1 MDPREEERASFR
13 ERLVHFYSKHCPAK
27 IQSIDSLLAAYE
39 GEEEALIQ
47 KIHLKYGV
55 RDVESDVAVDE
66 IFENERYSLLTRTF
80 GSTYITYPSHLMV
93 LDRKRWST
101 ASGTPSS
108 QEMHEI
114 EPQLPEGYEYT
125 GPWEIDSTY
134 VKCDREGWTYA
145 FDFSNFQTML
155 NNNES
160 RAKPTLS
167 DYVRRRRWIRPR
179 RKKVESLPS
188 SAPPQVPSSPRS
200 RIAPITDEVISASPF
215 RYFLPTISMEE
226 HETAWK
232 YNLNMLYNLH
242 TKINHA
248 RAGRLLVWKKNK
260 AQLRAQLKALRR
272 DDGNEAKLDQLKRAI
287 WFPIEKGYIWR
298 GSSSGLFMGVHD
310 FWLEHLSLS
319 FGVALANSVVEISFR
334 GELRGRFDRVKVK
347 GDKGTRIPDAKWT
360 QVTMDLAFV
369 GSWKMR
375 FIDGRW
381 TFLSDQSK
389 AVDFTKMNLQYKGG
403 LGVPDGLA
411 QLVINEIVTNYVKDI
426 LVESFPQELAA
437 LVQEQSH
444 LVQMAGELT
453 IDGLHLTNTVDASCH
468 STRAQTEY
476 PEQVL
481 QVLDLTP
488 AQMNLL
494 MCTRQYSGLEILFP
508 SLASFA
514 TYLRQCILD
523 RRLEDKQW
531 EELTAQ
537 WISTWDR
544 ILELV
549 LLQRHLNPRGKGSE
563 LAPIE
568 FGKFIDHA
576 KCHVLEKK
584 LPVRIQLSNLI
595 CHVHLS
601 TLMDTLSAWAL
612 QTTRVASTLGAR
624 VMGIRLGRKDKGP
637 QRRNT
642 EDPHPAMV
650 DVQRFLRDFKTWLA
664 SGVLQSIKLDVEGK
678 LTGIEQTSD
687 ARIRLQA
694 RDFHLKAKGPVDW
707 TSSLAWVTQM
717 GQLVCSTTADT
728 VPGVQVVLETKA
740 GEAVATSVMTDIDSS
755 LIFDVGQ
762 AAASSCDTVVWT
774 THYGHKA
781 GGIHMTWHP
790 ALKARVAVGMSNV
803 VAHLRACLDTAV
815 LLLRQRETMH
825 ETTWSWLH
833 KMIST
838 GMKYCASDALL
849 IAWSVSMAL
858 DADGMFTIR
867 AFEDHPQPVLFFDQI
882 QLVRF
887 LDDVDDIV
895 NFSIQLQEQEDK

>member
-375 FIDGRW
+375 FIDGLW

-437 LVQEQSH
+437 L
-444 LVQMAGELT
+444 
-453 IDGLHLTNTVDASCH
+453 
-468 STRAQTEY
+468 EY
-476 PEQVL
+476 PEQ
-481 QVLDLTP
+481 
-488 AQMNLL
+488 
-494 MCTRQYSGLEILFP
+494 
-508 SLASFA
+508 
-514 TYLRQCILD
+514 
-523 RRLEDKQW
+523 LEDKQW

>member
-437 LVQEQSH
+437 L
-444 LVQMAGELT
+444 
-453 IDGLHLTNTVDASCH
+453 
-468 STRAQTEY
+468 EY
-476 PEQVL
+476 PEQ
-481 QVLDLTP
+481 
-488 AQMNLL
+488 
-494 MCTRQYSGLEILFP
+494 
-508 SLASFA
+508 
-514 TYLRQCILD
+514 
-523 RRLEDKQW
+523 LEDKQW

-781 GGIHMTWHP
+781 GGLHMTWHP

>member
-437 LVQEQSH
+437 L
-444 LVQMAGELT
+444 
-453 IDGLHLTNTVDASCH
+453 
-468 STRAQTEY
+468 EY
-476 PEQVL
+476 PEQ
-481 QVLDLTP
+481 
-488 AQMNLL
+488 
-494 MCTRQYSGLEILFP
+494 
-508 SLASFA
+508 
-514 TYLRQCILD
+514 
-523 RRLEDKQW
+523 LEDKQW